1 MMNFVRDTQTRIL
14 DSLVR
19 GGAEKQLQVRA
30 ELFTSLFEKE
40 LPAQS
45 ALLDVGG
52 RWGFYTGPLEKRG
65 HKPVVLDVVRPGF
78 QKAPVVIY
86 DGLKMPFEDKSFDV
100 SIFVTVLHHIRDQVS
115 VLREARRVTRKR
127 IVVVED
133 LYHHP
138 AGRFWTILRDRL
150 LNFEWVG
157 HPCGFRTQ
165 AEWETFFETQGFQ
178 VQGCQKVYTWL
189 CGLRI
194 LNGIFVLDIQP

>member
-1 MMNFVRDTQTRIL
+1 MTDFIRGLQTRIL

-19 GGAEKQLQVRA
+19 GGAEKQLQTRA

-40 LPAQS
+40 LPTHS
-45 ALLDVGG
+45 TILDIGG
-52 RWGFYTGPLEKRG
+52 RWGFYSGPLEKRG
-65 HKPVVLDVVRPGF
+65 HRPLVLDVVRPGF

-86 DGLKMPFEDKSFDV
+86 DGSEMPFADKSFDV
-100 SIFVTVLHHIRDQVS
+100 SIFVTVLHHIRDQAS
-115 VLREARRVTRKR
+115 VLQEARRVTRKR
-127 IVVVED
+127 ILIVED

-138 AGRFWTILRDRL
+138 VGRIWTILRDRI
-150 LNFEWVG
+150 LNFEWFG

-165 AEWETFFETQGFQ
+165 GEWESFFKSQGLQ
-178 VQGCQKVYTWL
+178 VQGCRKVYTWL